1 MAEITIDKVRHEI
14 AREANHEAAAI
25 LVLLKDRFKCLDQS
39 EDTRLLIRG
48 LVLRLDVLNDIIF
61 EAAINDREIEDE
73 ELMRQLGSG
82 V

>member
-1 MAEITIDKVRHEI
+1 MAEITISKARHEI

-25 LVLLKDRFKCLDQS
+25 LVLLKDRFKCLDQG

-48 LVLRLDVLNDIIF
+48 LVLRLADLNDIIF

-73 ELMRQLGSG
+73 ELLRQLGSG